1 MKFVVYFICLC
12 SNLIGL
18 AQSYHLKI
26 IDPVICFDYNQNML
40 IVIEDSTYQIQ
51 ISLTS
56 KKAIKKP
63 LKWDGQV
70 SFNELRT
77 QYVPLSEQGSPMY
90 FVDHGCGWVLELR
103 NDSIVRID
111 QSFHHQNQYGG
122 AFFMYEGEPHIFGGY
137 GLFSYKNLITRFD
150 LISGQ
155 WYLAEN
161 QSKLNMVTME
171 PFTISKKGFNVLMTK
186 NKDKTNHYTEV
197 WNYSFKTKKWNYIGS
212 ANKVSGLNF
221 VTDVK
226 RWNNLF
232 YSRNNVFEVD
242 FEKQQVAK
250 YVVFPTNTLLGIKK
264 FKNYFVLYKQLIQ
277 HFPENRSCILEIV
290 QSDKMKDKYFKKKYS
305 FNIHKS
311 NTGASMV
318 SILLGLI
325 GIIVMVT
332 LILFKFRKRTKKTRD
347 LSGSVQELLNYW
359 ISKER
364 YQIELSEVNDFVNM
378 DQPSI
383 DTLKKRRES
392 LLKQFVEELAIK
404 YGLSRKDIYLNDNH
418 PSDRRMKVLVL
429 SDILVK
435 KIKKEN

>member
-26 IDPVICFDYNQNML
+26 IDPVICYDYNQNKL

-77 QYVPLSEQGSPMY
+77 QYVPLSEKGSPMY

-122 AFFMYEGEPHIFGGY
+122 AFFMHEGEPHIFGGY

-186 NKDKTNHYTEV
+186 SKDKTNHYTEF

-264 FKNYFVLYKQLIQ
+264 FKNYFVLHKQLIQ
-277 HFPENRSCILEIV
+277 HFPESRSCILEIV
-290 QSDKMKDKYFKKKYS
+290 QSDKMKDTYFKKTYS
-305 FNIHKS
+305 FNIQKS
-311 NTGASMV
+311 KTGASRV
-318 SILLGLI
+318 AILSGLI
-325 GIIVMVT
+325 VLVIST
-332 LILFKFRKRTKKTRD
+332 LIFYKFRKRSIKKID
-347 LSGSVQELLNYW
+347 LSVSVQELFNYW
-359 ISKER
+359 INKEG

-392 LLKQFVEELAIK
+392 LLRQFVEELGIK
-404 YGLSRKDIYLNDNH
+404 YNLSSQDILINDHH
-418 PSDRRMKVLVL
+418 PSDRRMKVLML
-429 SDILVK
+429 SDVLIK
-435 KIKKEN
+435 RIKKEN